1 MKETR
6 KISEYYQKMGEELI
20 ENHPQLVNLYSFVKA
35 DRIKIIYLE
44 SDRQKKNTLGVVQAD
59 CEKIPDSKRW
69 AIDADFV
76 VTVYTQNVVR
86 FTEEQK
92 KVLMLHELM
101 HIGVETNDKGNL
113 KKYMVPHSV
122 QDFFYILKT
131 YGLDWDSDPQLKFDF
146 D

>member
-6 KISEYYQKMGEELI
+6 KISEYYQAMGKKII
-20 ENHPQLVNLYSFVKA
+20 ESHPLLVNLKSFVKA

-44 SDRQKKNTLGVVQAD
+44 SDKQKKNTLGVVHAD
-59 CEKIPDSKRW
+59 CEKIPDSRRW

-76 VTVYTQNVVR
+76 ITVYTQNVVR

-131 YGLDWDSDPQLKFDF
+131 YGLDWDFDPQLKFDF
-146 D
+146 

>member
-20 ENHPQLVNLYSFVKA
+20 EKHPQLVKLNSFVKA

-44 SDRQKKNTLGVVQAD
+44 SDRQKKNTFGVVHAD

-76 VTVYTQNVVR
+76 ITVYTQNVVR

>member
-6 KISEYYQKMGEELI
+6 KISEYYQAMGEKII
-20 ENHPQLVNLYSFVKA
+20 ESHPQLVNLKSFVKA

-44 SDRQKKNTLGVVQAD
+44 SDKQKKNTLGTVHAD
-59 CEKIPDSKRW
+59 CEKIPDSRRW

-76 VTVYTQNVVR
+76 ITVYTQNVIR
-86 FTEEQK
+86 FSEEQK

-113 KKYMVPHSV
+113 KKYTVPHSV
-122 QDFFYILKT
+122 QDFFYILDK

-146 D
+146 